1 MMSIAHKELLTQ
13 NTNNGPQWSHGFAR
27 SGCLRSG
34 PPCCHRT
41 SAKEW
46 RLRILSSFID
56 THKSCHPRPLI
67 FNSILSTDNTPFLN
81 ISFSTRY
88 GGGIIW
94 NEKRCFFLSVS
105 HRTAF
110 LQYCS
115 YLSPVDRALV
125 QQQLYGQL
133 PLFYRHLKKLALM
146 LYSTKT

>member
-1 MMSIAHKELLTQ
+1 MLSIAHKELLTQ

-46 RLRILSSFID
+46 RLLILSSFID

-67 FNSILSTDNTPFLN
+67 FNSVLSADNTRLPN

-94 NEKRCFFLSVS
+94 NKKRCFFFVSVTQNCIS
-105 HRTAF
+105 SVF
-110 LQYCS
+110 S

-125 QQQLYGQL
+125 QQRQSGQL
-133 PLFYRHLKKLALM
+133 SLFDRFDGWFQC
-146 LYSTKT
+146 

>member
-1 MMSIAHKELLTQ
+1 MLSIAHKELLTQ

-27 SGCLRSG
+27 SGCLRSAT
-34 PPCCHRT
+34 PCCHRT

-67 FNSILSTDNTPFLN
+67 FNSVLSTDNTRLLN

-94 NEKRCFFLSVS
+94 NKKRCFFFVSVTQNGIS
-105 HRTAF
+105 SVF
-110 LQYCS
+110 S
-115 YLSPVDRALV
+115 YLYPVDRALV

-133 PLFYRHLKKLALM
+133 PLFYRHLKKLAFM
-146 LYSTKT
+146 LYITKT